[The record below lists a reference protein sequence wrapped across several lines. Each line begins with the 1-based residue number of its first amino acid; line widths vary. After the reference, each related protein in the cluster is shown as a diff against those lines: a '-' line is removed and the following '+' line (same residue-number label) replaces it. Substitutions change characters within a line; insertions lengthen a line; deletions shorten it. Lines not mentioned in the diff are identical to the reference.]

1 MTDDRQHETLT
12 MARLLSEQ
20 GHWQRAAEICR
31 HLLQTQ
37 PGREE
42 VAEALAEAARR
53 AQESSPKT
61 AAELV
66 LLFQEWID
74 LLFTY
79 KRLRQLR
86 RLSLKL

>member
-1 MTDDRQHETLT
+1 MTDDRQHYTLT

-37 PGREE
+37 PGRED
-42 VAEALAEAARR
+42 VAQALAEVESR

-61 AAELV
+61 AEELV
-66 LLFQEWID
+66 PLFQEWID
-74 LLFTY
+74 LLFTC

-86 RLSLKL
+86 RVSRKL

>member
-31 HLLQTQ
+31 HLLQAQ
-37 PGREE
+37 PGRED
-42 VAEALAEAARR
+42 VAEVLAEAERR

-61 AAELV
+61 TADLV
-66 LLFQEWID
+66 PLFQEWID
-74 LLFTY
+74 LLF
-79 KRLRQLR
+79 KFNRLRQLR
-86 RLSLKL
+86 RLSRKL

>member
-37 PGREE
+37 PGRED
-42 VAEALAEAARR
+42 VAEALAEAERR
-53 AQESSPKT
+53 ARASSPKT
-61 AAELV
+61 AADLV
-66 LLFQEWID
+66 PLFQEWID
-74 LLFTY
+74 LLFTHQ
-79 KRLRQLR
+79 RLRQLG
-86 RLSLKL
+86 RLSRKL

>member
-1 MTDDRQHETLT
+1 MTDDRQHDTLT

-37 PGREE
+37 PGRGD
-42 VAEALAEAARR
+42 VAEALAEAERR
-53 AQESSPKT
+53 ARESSPKT
-61 AAELV
+61 AAQLV
-66 LLFQEWID
+66 PLFQEWID
-74 LLFTY
+74 LLFKY

-86 RLSLKL
+86 RLSRKL

>member
-31 HLLQTQ
+31 NLLQAQ
-37 PGREE
+37 PGRED
-42 VAEALAEAARR
+42 VAEVLAEAERR

-61 AAELV
+61 ATDLV
-66 LLFQEWID
+66 PLFQEWID
-74 LLFTY
+74 LFFTF

-86 RLSLKL
+86 RLSRKL

>member
-1 MTDDRQHETLT
+1 MTDNRQHFTLT

-37 PGREE
+37 PGRED
-42 VAEALAEAARR
+42 VAQALAEAERR

-61 AAELV
+61 AAELIP
-66 LLFQEWID
+66 LFQEWID
-74 LLFTY
+74 LLLKS
-79 KRLRQLR
+79 KRLQQLR
-86 RLSLKL
+86 RLSRTL

>member
-1 MTDDRQHETLT
+1 MTDDRQHYTLT

-37 PGREE
+37 PGRED
-42 VAEALAEAARR
+42 VAQALAEVESRV
-53 AQESSPKT
+53 QESSPKT
-61 AAELV
+61 AEELV
-66 LLFQEWID
+66 PLFQEWID
-74 LLFTY
+74 LLFTC

-86 RLSLKL
+86 RVSRKL

>member
-31 HLLQTQ
+31 HLLQAQ
-37 PGREE
+37 PGRED
-42 VAEALAEAARR
+42 VAEVLAEAERR

-61 AAELV
+61 TADLV
-66 LLFQEWID
+66 PLFQEWID
-74 LLFTY
+74 LLFKY

-86 RLSLKL
+86 TISRKI

>member
-1 MTDDRQHETLT
+1 MTDDRQHDTLT
-12 MARLLSEQ
+12 MARLLGEQ

-31 HLLQTQ
+31 RLLQTQ
-37 PGREE
+37 PGRED
-42 VAEALAEAARR
+42 VAEALAEAERR

-66 LLFQEWID
+66 PLFQEWID
-74 LLFTY
+74 LLFKY

-86 RLSLKL
+86 RLSRKL

>member
-1 MTDDRQHETLT
+1 MTDNRQHYTLT

-37 PGREE
+37 PGRQD
-42 VAEALAEAARR
+42 VAEALAEAERR

-61 AAELV
+61 AAELIP
-66 LLFQEWID
+66 LFQEWID
-74 LLFTY
+74 LLLKC
-79 KRLRQLR
+79 KRLQQLR
-86 RLSLKL
+86 RLSRKI

>member
-20 GHWQRAAEICR
+20 GHWQRAADICR
-31 HLLQTQ
+31 HLLQAQ
-37 PGREE
+37 PGRKD
-42 VAEALAEAARR
+42 VAEVLVEAERR

-61 AAELV
+61 ATELAP
-66 LLFQEWID
+66 LFQEWID
-74 LLFTY
+74 LLFKY

-86 RLSLKL
+86 RLSRKL

>member
-12 MARLLSEQ
+12 MARLLAEQ

-37 PGREE
+37 PDRQD
-42 VAEALAEAARR
+42 VAEALAEAERR
-53 AQESSPKT
+53 AQEDSLKT
-61 AAELV
+61 EADLV
-66 LLFQEWID
+66 PLFQEWID
-74 LLFTY
+74 LLFKS

-86 RLSLKL
+86 RLSRKI